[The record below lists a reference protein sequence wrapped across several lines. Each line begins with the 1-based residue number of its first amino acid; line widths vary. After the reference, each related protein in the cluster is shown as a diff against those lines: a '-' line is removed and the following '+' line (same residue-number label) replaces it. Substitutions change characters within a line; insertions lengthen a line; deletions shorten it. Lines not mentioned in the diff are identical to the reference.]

1 MDWFTQ
7 HLPDPAE
14 VPTVILTQP
23 TGEYNGRVKEA
34 DEYTE
39 GFKLGVLMIRLSL
52 TLLYSAPASVTLL
65 TGRCVHPA
73 HTGSVV
79 SFAFLPGG
87 FGCQHMKFLLL
98 FYKTGRLRVV
108 ITSANMRSADWYI
121 MDNVRD
127 PDVDEEH

>member
-1 MDWFTQ
+1 M
-7 HLPDPAE
+7 HL
-14 VPTVILTQP
+14 
-23 TGEYNGRVKEA
+23 
-34 DEYTE
+34 
-39 GFKLGVLMIRLSL
+39 LSSTSASA
-52 TLLYSAPASVTLL
+52 TLLM
-65 TGRCVHPA
+65 GRCVDLA

-108 ITSANMRSADWYI
+108 VTSANMRSADWYI

-127 PDVDEEH
+127 LDADEEH